1 MTLAKPRITAVEP
14 ATSAEAIGRAIKKLS
29 SDAKPDSDQVLT
41 IGDTEIAVS
50 GSVLNA
56 VVDVLARFA
65 NQDSVI
71 VGSTDSMLTTSRAAE
86 LAGVSRPYL
95 CRLIDDGALKAE
107 YVGTHRK
114 VRLGEL
120 NTYLQQRRAG
130 RREALNDI
138 ARISR
143 EAGQYADDF

>member
-1 MTLAKPRITAVEP
+1 MTLTKPRISAVEP

-29 SDAKPDSDQVLT
+29 SDVEPDSDQTIT
-41 IGDTEIAVS
+41 IGGTEITVS

-65 NQDSVI
+65 NQDAVI

-95 CRLIDDGALKAE
+95 CQLIDNGALRAE

-120 NTYLQQRRAG
+120 NAYLQQRRTG
-130 RREALNDI
+130 RREALNDL

-143 EAGQYADDF
+143 EAGQYTNDF